1 MKLQQELSLLSKYLS
16 IGIIPTP
23 LSIWED
29 KYIRIGWTVYSNKLI
44 ESDLS
49 FALVEAAYNK
59 IEVKQDTTELVKLIK
74 SVIDWRIIDLE
85 DINTYDALGWI
96 AWIEWTDYWINT
108 SDLTKIIKMIWINPY
123 QIKVNNQWIIAFT
136 NLDKIYILFTLTP
149 IQRSLLD

>member
-16 IGIIPTP
+16 KGIVPTP
-23 LSIWED
+23 FSIFD
-29 KYIRIGWTVYSNKLI
+29 TKYIRIGQTVYSNKLI

-49 FALVEAAYNK
+49 FALAEAAYDK

-96 AWIEWTDYWINT
+96 AWIEWTNYWIDT
-108 SDLTKIIKMIWINPY
+108 SDLNKIIKMIWINPY
-123 QIKVNNQWIIAFT
+123 QIKVSDQWIIAFT
-136 NLDKIYILFTLTP
+136 NLNDIYMLFALTP